1 MAAAVRRA
9 AAPPDQQ
16 PRHTPA
22 VAVTLVLGLTA
33 LGAPLGLLWAALAP
47 DTPVLKTAEG
57 AIYAQPQPE
66 QPIAADGWFSLLG
79 LGFGVLAAIAV
90 WTLLR
95 RRRGPVGLVATT
107 VGALGTALVAWQLGR
122 RIGLDGYQ
130 RLLASAPA
138 GTPFDKPADLRAG
151 GIERVLGVLPL
162 PYGNLL
168 LPAFAA
174 AVTYTLLAG
183 WSRWPSLRP
192 EPEPDWPTGPEV
204 AGWPGPVV
212 TDRPDGPIGIAPP
225 TGTTVPDR
233 PDGYR
238 DWDRPDAYDRQD
250 RPDAHGR
257 QDRPDAY
264 GDQDRPGVDSVG
276 TGPVLAGCRAGSV
289 GGRRGGQL
297 RQRHRNRPHLTQQG
311 RLAIEQPQL
320 GAEPGG
326 GVVDG
331 EQPLP
336 VRHGQH
342 GGGRHQV
349 RQHRRVLR
357 QLLGQLLAGRPGS
370 GPGTA
375 GRPRSPGPPAAPP
388 TSSGPVG
395 SGSHST
401 SAVR

>member
-1 MAAAVRRA
+1 MSPDTPDPHRPADAPAGVAPTPSAPRYDPGGSYLPWPPPSAAL
-9 AAPPDQQ
+9 PQQPDQR
-16 PRHTPA
+16 PRASA
-22 VAVTLVLGLTA
+22 VAVALVLGLTA

-79 LGFGVLAAIAV
+79 LGFGVLAALAV

-95 RRRGPVGLVATT
+95 RRRGPVGLVAVT

-192 EPEPDWPTGPEV
+192 EPEPDWATGPELT
-204 AGWPGPVV
+204 GWPGPAA
-212 TDRPDGPIGIAPP
+212 TDRPDGPPGTAPP
-225 TGTTVPDR
+225 TGTGVPDR
-233 PDGYR
+233 PDGYH
-238 DWDRPDAYDRQD
+238 DQD
-250 RPDAHGR
+250 RPDG
-257 QDRPDAY
+257 Y
-264 GDQDRPGVDSVG
+264 GHQDRPGVDSGQDRAGAPGG
-276 TGPVLAGCRAGSV
+276 TG
-289 GGRRGGQL
+289 
-297 RQRHRNRPHLTQQG
+297 
-311 RLAIEQPQL
+311 
-320 GAEPGG
+320 
-326 GVVDG
+326 GV
-331 EQPLP
+331 
-336 VRHGQH
+336 
-342 GGGRHQV
+342 
-349 RQHRRVLR
+349 
-357 QLLGQLLAGRPGS
+357 S
-370 GPGTA
+370 W
-375 GRPRSPGPPAAPP
+375 
-388 TSSGPVG
+388 GPVG
-395 SGSHST
+395 RPAPTTAPEPPAPDAAGPT
-401 SAVR
+401 RD